1 MYKVTLNSQSVYNV
15 EIEGK
20 TIRINDKS
28 ISPDQIKIEKNYFH
42 ILYNGKSYHIIVDG
56 HSDNYKKLD
65 LVING
70 CKTSVNIQDDLDIVL
85 EKTGL
90 DRNNALTLKSL
101 KAPMPGKITKI
112 YIEENQSVAQND
124 ALLILNAMKM
134 ENILK
139 AKGEGVV
146 GKLLVEEGENV
157 EKDQE
162 LIQFL

>member
-1 MYKVTLNSQSVYNV
+1 MYKVILNDQKVYNV

-42 ILYNGKSYHIIVDG
+42 ILYNDKSYRIIVDKYTND
-56 HSDNYKKLD
+56 HKNLD
-65 LVING
+65 LIVNG
-70 CKTSVNIQDDLDIVL
+70 CKVTLQIKDDLDMVL

-90 DRNNALTLKSL
+90 NKSNTLTLKSV

-112 YIEENQSVAQND
+112 YVEKDQTVSQD
-124 ALLILNAMKM
+124 TPLLILNAMKM

-139 AKGEGVV
+139 AKGDAVV
-146 GKLLVEEGENV
+146 GKLLVKEGENV
-157 EKDQE
+157 EKGQD